1 MRNYE
6 YDYIFTN
13 DSENKILSMT
23 SSTIQITNSDIV
35 GEDFEIED
43 ILNDEEDLL
52 FGSVYASRIK
62 FGTTYQTDLS
72 DVTLDVSCY
81 PPEHSSTVFNYGSF
95 KIAKED
101 FVENQGMNK
110 YKEAVGYDALYDIL
124 NTNYI
129 DWYNALFP
137 TSSTTKTQ
145 KQFRNSFFNYVGITQ
160 ETITLPNDSMTVRK
174 TVSGAELKGSTIL
187 RAICACNGCFGRM
200 VENKFKYIFLTPIA
214 QDLSNAYEI
223 ALNGHY
229 ISEKHAKYTVNPI
242 DKLIIRDDDT
252 ELIAEYPT
260 GSANNPYVMAN
271 NFLLYDKTA
280 NELSTI
286 AQNIYSKIQG
296 ISYVPLE
303 IEVKGNPC
311 FEVGDPIYF
320 TTVGGELVKS
330 YILRRNYVGF
340 QSPHDT
346 YVSNGLETRKFT
358 TESFDT
364 SLYKLYNKTNQ
375 LIRNLEHTTS
385 VLEDE
390 VLDPDNPSS
399 LKSEIDQTASDIT
412 LKVDKINGQSGDS
425 FSYEMTS
432 TKAEFKNSGN
442 IVLKIDSNGAVINGK
457 VTAKTGYIGNGS
469 SGFTIG
475 NTSIYNG
482 ISSMSGTGTGV
493 YIGTDGINLG
503 YNFRV
508 TNKGVANATSMRFG
522 KIKINSGDTVDDGDI
537 IFYKTATNFVQSAR
551 LYLDSSDSN
560 YFNIEGVYVD
570 ISASDGLTFN
580 TKAYNKCLLQTNTTS
595 SGNYRVLYG
604 ENLNDNTET
613 AGARKGGLLYNP
625 LLHRLYIGGTS
636 TGAMLEYPSSQT
648 FLLRASNESDYGV
661 NIGVMDSMW
670 TFCPIVDDK
679 MALGSPNHKWRTVYA
694 INGTIN
700 TSDRNEKKEI
710 TELNSKITDFVLK
723 LKPVSYKFK
732 VGKRTHFG
740 LIAQDVEET
749 MTELGMTD
757 MDFAGLCKDQKT
769 KSVKKKVEI
778 EGIEREID
786 VDEPIE
792 GQYTYGLRYEEFI
805 APLIYMV
812 QKLQKEVEE
821 LKGRIK

>member
-13 DSENKILSMT
+13 DSENKVLEMT
-23 SSTIQITNSDIV
+23 SSTISITNTDIV

-81 PPEHSSTVFNYGSF
+81 PPEHSSTIFNFGAF
-95 KIAKED
+95 KITKED

-110 YKEAVGYDALYDIL
+110 YKEAVGYDALYDVL

-145 KQFRNSFFNYVGITQ
+145 KQFRDSFFNYVGITQ
-160 ETITLPNDSMTVRK
+160 ETVTLPNDSMTVRK

-286 AQNIYSKIQG
+286 AQNIYAKIQG

-311 FEVGDPIYF
+311 FEVGDPVYF
-320 TTVGGELVKS
+320 TTVGGEVVKS

-375 LIRNLEHTTS
+375 LIRDLEHTES
-385 VLEDE
+385 ILQDE
-390 VLDPDNPSS
+390 VLDPDNPFS
-399 LKSEIDQTASDIT
+399 LQSQIYQSASVISA
-412 LKVDKINGQSGDS
+412 KVDQINGTSGDS

-432 TKAEFKNSGN
+432 TKAEFKNNGN
-442 IVLKIDSNGAVINGK
+442 TVLKLDSTGAFIGNGSNGFQIGTTNIHNGMTSLSDTTHNGIYLGTDGIALGKGNFK
-457 VTAKTGYIGNGS
+457 VTNAGALTAKSGYIGNGS

-475 NTSIYNG
+475 NTAIYNG
-482 ISSMSGTGTGV
+482 VTSMSDTSHNGI
-493 YIGTDGINLG
+493 YLGTDGIALG
-503 YNFRV
+503 KGVFKV
-508 TNKGVANATSMRFG
+508 TNAGYLTATSGRISSFDIETLGINFHNEVFPDDYMRIG
-522 KIKINSGDTVDDGDI
+522 LSRATTPYRDYEITANRKLTISGTQGLELSVSNVIDAVTGNIINKSSAQNISLVAGDQKLTLEVNGTYWRCVAGTDGL
-537 IFYKTATNFVQSAR
+537 VR
-551 LYLDSSDSN
+551 LGDSN
-560 YFNIEGVYVD
+560 RRWGQIYSNSAT
-570 ISASDGLTFN
+570 IS
-580 TKAYNKCLLQTNTTS
+580 
-595 SGNYRVLYG
+595 
-604 ENLNDNTET
+604 
-613 AGARKGGLLYNP
+613 
-625 LLHRLYIGGTS
+625 
-636 TGAMLEYPSSQT
+636 
-648 FLLRASNESDYGV
+648 
-661 NIGVMDSMW
+661 
-670 TFCPIVDDK
+670 
-679 MALGSPNHKWRTVYA
+679 
-694 INGTIN
+694 
-700 TSDRNEKKEI
+700 TSDRKEKKNI
-710 TELNSKITDFVLK
+710 KSLLNSAKEFIMK
-723 LKPVSYKFK
+723 LKPVSYVFK
-732 VGKRTHFG
+732 DGKRTHFG

-757 MDFAGLCKDQKT
+757 MDFGGLCKD
-769 KSVKKKVEI
+769 KKENS
-778 EGIEREID
+778 
-786 VDEPIE
+786 DE
-792 GQYTYGLRYEEFI
+792 YTYGLRYEEFI
-805 APLIYMV
+805 APLIKTV
-812 QKLQKEVEE
+812 QMQQKEIDE
-821 LKGRIK
+821 LKSELKEIKELLKGDLK